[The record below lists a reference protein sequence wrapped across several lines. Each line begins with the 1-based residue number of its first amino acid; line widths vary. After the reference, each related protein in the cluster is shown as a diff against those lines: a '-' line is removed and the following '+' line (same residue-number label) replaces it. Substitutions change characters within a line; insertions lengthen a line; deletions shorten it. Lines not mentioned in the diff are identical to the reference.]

1 LACFQIPAAI
11 APILA
16 GTLYAAQDF
25 VFVRN
30 VSFVNLAVF
39 ALLASAGYVLEHVVM
54 VQVAGSV
61 SDLIMS
67 GACFW
72 RLSGMRLASGGPSR
86 KATAGPRDG
95 QVVAATASD
104 GGGVSTRLLE
114 NS

>member
-1 LACFQIPAAI
+1 
-11 APILA
+11 
-16 GTLYAAQDF
+16 
-25 VFVRN
+25 
-30 VSFVNLAVF
+30 VF

-86 KATAGPRDG
+86 EATAGPRDG
-95 QVVAATASD
+95 QVAAAAAAAASD
-104 GGGVSTRLLE
+104 GGGVSTRLLV
-114 NS
+114 NSSC